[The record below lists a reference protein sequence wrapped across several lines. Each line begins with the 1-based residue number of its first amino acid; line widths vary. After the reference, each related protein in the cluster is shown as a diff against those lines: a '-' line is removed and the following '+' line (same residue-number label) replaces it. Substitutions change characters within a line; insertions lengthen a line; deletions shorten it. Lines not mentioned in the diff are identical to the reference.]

1 MRFRL
6 SFKMEEKMKKEKI
19 ILKCKQEEFYH
30 ALILDFKNQYTSIK
44 EKELD
49 NESIVKGFSFTTKL
63 PMKKHQTVVNKATY
77 KILECEHPKI
87 FVMEYKSKTY
97 HKVISAEMK
106 ELDEDRIEVLFG
118 SFDEKLKDGVN
129 PTKNFGEDEIVNAKF
144 MTKRTIHSM
153 LKNYRKSVQEISSES

>member
-1 MRFRL
+1 
-6 SFKMEEKMKKEKI
+6 MKKEKI
-19 ILKCKQEEFYH
+19 VLKCIQEEFYN
-30 ALILDFKNQYTSIK
+30 AVIQDFKNQYKSVK
-44 EKELD
+44 NKDLKDED
-49 NESIVKGFSFTTKL
+49 IVKGFSFSTKL

-77 KILECEHPKI
+77 KVLECEFPKI

-106 ELDEDRIEVLFG
+106 ELDDGHIEVLFG

-144 MTKRTIHSM
+144 MTKRTINSM
-153 LKNYRKSVQEISSES
+153 LKNYRKSVQEIQED

>member
-1 MRFRL
+1 
-6 SFKMEEKMKKEKI
+6 MKKEKI
-19 ILKCKQEEFYH
+19 VLKCTQEEFYN
-30 ALILDFKNQYTSIK
+30 AVIQDFKNQYTSIK
-44 EKELD
+44 NKDLKDED
-49 NESIVKGFSFTTKL
+49 IVKGFSFSTKL

-77 KILECEHPKI
+77 KVLECEFPKI

-106 ELDEDRIEVLFG
+106 ELDDGHIEVLFG

-144 MTKRTIHSM
+144 MTKRTINSM
-153 LKNYRKSVQEISSES
+153 LKNYRKSVQEIQED

>member
-1 MRFRL
+1 
-6 SFKMEEKMKKEKI
+6 MKKEKI
-19 ILKCKQEEFYH
+19 VLKCIQEEFYN
-30 ALILDFKNQYTSIK
+30 AVIQDFKNQYKSVK
-44 EKELD
+44 NKDLKDED
-49 NESIVKGFSFTTKL
+49 IVKGFSFSTKL

-77 KILECEHPKI
+77 KVLECEFPKI

-106 ELDEDRIEVLFG
+106 ELDDGHMEVLFG

-144 MTKRTIHSM
+144 MTKRTINSM
-153 LKNYRKSVQEISSES
+153 LKNYRKSVQEIQED

>member
-1 MRFRL
+1 
-6 SFKMEEKMKKEKI
+6 MKKEKI
-19 ILKCKQEEFYH
+19 ILKCTQEEFYN
-30 ALILDFKNQYTSIK
+30 AVIQDFKNQYTSIK
-44 EKELD
+44 NKDLKDED
-49 NESIVKGFSFTTKL
+49 IVKGFSFSTKL

-77 KILECEHPKI
+77 KVLECEFPKI

-106 ELDEDRIEVLFG
+106 ELDDGHIEVLFG

-144 MTKRTIHSM
+144 MTKRTINSM
-153 LKNYRKSVQEISSES
+153 LKNYRKSVQEIQED